1 MTVETLRV
9 DIDWDHVR
17 NSQMLHWVRVVVDYV
32 PDLNFL
38 SSEVSACF
46 RSSPIAKHCICER
59 RKTIVQP
66 LGTNAERE
74 IETQGMAQK

>member
-17 NSQMLHWVRVVVDYV
+17 NSQMLHRVRVVVDYV